1 MYIIGGNNSIGSKV
15 DNLLKKKNIEVER
28 IEGKDR
34 LSTSYKVSDKI
45 LELKGTS
52 GNVLVANGFK
62 GEADAIS
69 ATSVAF
75 KNSIPVL
82 LTNGSDMPELKI
94 KGDKIF
100 AFGSTNT
107 MSNQLVEKLEQFD

>member
-69 ATSVAF
+69 A
-75 KNSIPVL
+75 PQL
-82 LTNGSDMPELKI
+82 HLKI
-94 KGDKIF
+94 RYLYYLLMVQICLNLKLKEIKYLH
-100 AFGSTNT
+100 
-107 MSNQLVEKLEQFD
+107 LVQQIL